1 MKIDTKYKQLKIK
14 ELADLTVGGTWG
26 PEATDGNGILVL
38 RSTNFTKDQKITFK
52 NIAYRQISNSKLRNR
67 ILKDGDILIEVS
79 GGGPSQPVGRAL
91 GFYNPDGNDY
101 TYGNFVRRLKLNNNS
116 IDNEYFLLALQALY
130 SFGETEP
137 IQTNTT
143 NLRNLNFNDYLDLE
157 IPIPELAE
165 QKQIVSKIKEC
176 FNYLDKA
183 EEKLDQ
189 LEKRN
194 NNLLKSFLHKVYL
207 RNINAYRSITLKDAC
222 SRITDGSHFSPKTTN
237 SGYPYI
243 TVKDIDENGHIDFEN
258 CKKISEE
265 NFENLAKLGCKPKLG
280 DVLFSKDGT
289 VGKVARIGHYQE
301 FVVLS
306 SLAII
311 TPNKDI
317 ITDKFLELL
326 LNTPEILNQ
335 AIKKKTGTA
344 IRRITLTN
352 LKQITIPIPPTD
364 VQQEQ
369 YKRYSEY
376 KEILETN
383 KDLLSQDRTNIK
395 LLHQSILKKAFEG
408 KLI

>member
-1 MKIDTKYKQLKIK
+1 M
-14 ELADLTVGGTWG
+14 
-26 PEATDGNGILVL
+26 
-38 RSTNFTKDQKITFK
+38 
-52 NIAYRQISNSKLRNR
+52 
-67 ILKDGDILIEVS
+67 
-79 GGGPSQPVGRAL
+79 
-91 GFYNPDGNDY
+91 
-101 TYGNFVRRLKLNNNS
+101 
-116 IDNEYFLLALQALY
+116 
-130 SFGETEP
+130 
-137 IQTNTT
+137 
-143 NLRNLNFNDYLDLE
+143 
-157 IPIPELAE
+157 
-165 QKQIVSKIKEC
+165 
-176 FNYLDKA
+176 
-183 EEKLDQ
+183 
-189 LEKRN
+189 
-194 NNLLKSFLHKVYL
+194 